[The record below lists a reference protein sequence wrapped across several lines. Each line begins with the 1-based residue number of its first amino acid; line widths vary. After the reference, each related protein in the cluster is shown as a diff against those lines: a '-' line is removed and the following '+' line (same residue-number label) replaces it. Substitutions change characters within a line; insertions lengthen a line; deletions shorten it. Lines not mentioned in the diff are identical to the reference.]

1 MFLGYMIIILKELK
15 KIILNRF
22 KIDNVENV
30 TKIIIIYVLSNM
42 LTLFCIANFIR

>member
-42 LTLFCIANFIR
+42 LNLFWIANFIR

>member
-1 MFLGYMIIILKELK
+1 MFLEYMIIILKELK

-22 KIDNVENV
+22 KIDNIENV

-42 LTLFCIANFIR
+42 LNLFCIANFIR